1 MSDLA
6 SLPYVVLDV
15 FTDRPFAGNP
25 LAVVMD
31 AEGLTGEQMLQI
43 TREFNLSET
52 AFPLRPIESERA
64 AGADYVLRIFT
75 PGSEVPFAGHPSVGT
90 AWWLAHTGQIPLG
103 QVGQQCGVGLLPVE
117 VSATGAALTAGP
129 ATVSDPI
136 DAERALA
143 AVGLDSGDLADAD
156 VRIAST
162 GLAYAVLLV
171 HPDALARCGPDMTV
185 LREEFTY
192 PQAATGIYVVAW
204 DPERRHAKA
213 RMFAGDLGSPEDA
226 ATGSAALA
234 FGALL
239 VARGDFTDGRH
250 EVTIDQGVEMGRP
263 SKLMVTC
270 DVASG
275 ALDRLQVTGSVVKI
289 AEGSV
294 TVPPA

>member
-15 FTDRPFAGNP
+15 FTERPFAGNP

-52 AFPLRPIESERA
+52 AFPLRPTEAERT
-64 AGADYVLRIFT
+64 AGADYALRIFT

-117 VSATGAALTAGP
+117 VSGTGATLTAGP
-129 ATVSDPI
+129 ASVSDPL
-136 DAERALA
+136 DPGQALA
-143 AVGLDSGDLADAD
+143 AIGLGPADLTDPEMH
-156 VRIAST
+156 IAST
-162 GLAYAVLLV
+162 GLAFGVVFVA
-171 HPDALARCGPDMTV
+171 PDALSRCRPNMTV
-185 LREEFTY
+185 LREEFSY
-192 PQAATGIYVVAW
+192 PRPATGVYAVAW
-204 DPERRHAKA
+204 DAPRRHARV
-213 RMFAGDLGSPEDA
+213 RMFAGDIGSPEDP

-234 FGALL
+234 LGALL
-239 VARGDFTDGRH
+239 VARGELADGRH

-263 SKLMVTC
+263 SKLTVTC
-270 DVASG
+270 EVASG
-275 ALDRLQVTGSVVKI
+275 ELKRLQVAGSVVKI

-294 TVPPA
+294 AVPPA

>member
-15 FTDRPFAGNP
+15 FTERPFAGNP

-31 AEGLTGEQMLQI
+31 AEGLTDEQMLQI

-52 AFPLRPIESERA
+52 AFPLRPTEVERA
-64 AGADYVLRIFT
+64 AGADYALRIFT

-129 ATVSDPI
+129 ATVTESIDPG
-136 DAERALA
+136 RALLA
-143 AVGLDSGDLADAD
+143 AGLDSTDLVDAD

-162 GLAYAVLLV
+162 GLEYVVLLV
-171 HPDALARCGPDMTV
+171 HPDALARCRPNMTV

-192 PQAATGIYVVAW
+192 PQEATGVYVVAW
-204 DPERRHAKA
+204 DAEQRNARA
-213 RMFAGDLGSPEDA
+213 RMFTGDLGQAEDA

-239 VARGDFTDGRH
+239 VARGELADGRH

-263 SKLMVTC
+263 SKLTVTC
-270 DVASG
+270 EVASG
-275 ALDRLQVTGSVVKI
+275 ELKRLQVAGSVVKI

-294 TVPPA
+294 AVPPA